1 MILFATKL
9 RGWTITSIRHAKAI
23 GSPKTDGVKLGVWQ
37 RGGGDEAGLQRERE
51 RETAPTCLYNFAAKC
66 SLFIA
71 LFE

>member
-9 RGWTITSIRHAKAI
+9 RGWTITSTRHVNAI
-23 GSPKTDGVKLGVWQ
+23 SSPKTDGVKLGVWQ

-51 RETAPTCLYNFAAKC
+51 TAPTCLYNFAAKC